1 MKKQDLRNLI
11 KENISDWLSERAA
24 QEEAS
29 SGDMAYTEKAP
40 LKEEK
45 IQSKTK
51 LVNFL

>member
-11 KENISDWLSERAA
+11 KENISDWLAERAA
-24 QEEAS
+24 QDEAN

-40 LKEEK
+40 LEEK
-45 IQSKTK
+45 HLQSKTK